1 MVETGIMEALINAAN
16 VLYLAS
22 YFVRDILKLRMLT
35 VVAASCLVAY
45 FYSQPEPLMTCVYW
59 NLFFVGQNLVWIV
72 RLVMKR
78 RDDVRARAVRPTRS
92 RPVTPLRAVQ
102 TA

>member
-1 MVETGIMEALINAAN
+1 MVETGIMEALVNAAN

-22 YFVRDILKLRMLT
+22 YFVRDMLKLRILT
-35 VVAASCLVAY
+35 VVAASFLIVY

-59 NLFFVGQNLVWIV
+59 NLFFIGQNLVWIV
-72 RLVMKR
+72 RLARKR
-78 RDDVRARAVRPTRS
+78 RADTRS
-92 RPVTPLRAVQ
+92 RAAQVEPSLLSTATQ